1 MGENK
6 KTNKWTKHLWTGTR
20 WQLNWADPVKE
31 AYESNKTRN
40 IFLTFRLV
48 HPQQT
53 CQISLWGSTH
63 VQRGSKIIVLRTEE
77 AFVPIQ
83 SVRTQVAT
91 GNGGSGCWELDRT
104 SVNVENWES
113 SKLLGKKISFHC
125 SMFSSCFRHVCQ
137 LSYSAKNKPTV
148 SLSKAQMLHRLH
160 HPSR

>member
-1 MGENK
+1 MMGENK

-113 SKLLGKKISFHC
+113 SKLLGKKNFIPLFNVFLV
-125 SMFSSCFRHVCQ
+125 FSSC
-137 LSYSAKNKPTV
+137 LSVELLCKE
-148 SLSKAQMLHRLH
+148 
-160 HPSR
+160 